1 MVKDSK
7 AQLLTDYIVFT
18 LKKAESMDDID
29 SEETWSQLGYDVN
42 SFTTPAQMVS
52 LKSNF
57 LQTEEEL
64 A

>member
-1 MVKDSK
+1 MKDSK
-7 AQLLTDYIVFT
+7 VQILTDYIVFT

-42 SFTTPAQMVS
+42 KFTTPAQMVS

-57 LQTEEEL
+57 LKTEE
-64 A
+64 